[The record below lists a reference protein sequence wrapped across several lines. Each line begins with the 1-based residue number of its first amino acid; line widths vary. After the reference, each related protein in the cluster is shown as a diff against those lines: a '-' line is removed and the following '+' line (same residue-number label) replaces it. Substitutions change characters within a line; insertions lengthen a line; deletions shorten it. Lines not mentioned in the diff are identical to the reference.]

1 MTQRDRRRAAGALE
15 WPNYRDGPKWKPSA
29 LTTGL
34 RLAQFS
40 SVIAGPLCICVFLY
54 VYLYLP
60 LFLFVSLSSSL
71 SLSLSVSAFVSV
83 SLLVSVSGCL
93 SLSVYYL
100 STLLSFYS
108 CVFLCLSM
116 SLTSIT
122 RVATKI
128 RSSVACNTPGSIRTS
143 FIHKHRLIIMHT
155 SIFFS

>member
-1 MTQRDRRRAAGALE
+1 MTQRDRRRAVGALE
-15 WPNYRDGPKWKPSA
+15 WSNYRDGPKWKPSA

-60 LFLFVSLSSSL
+60 LFLSL

-100 STLLSFYS
+100 STLLSSYS

-116 SLTSIT
+116 SLTNIT

>member
-1 MTQRDRRRAAGALE
+1 MTQRDRRRAVGALE
-15 WPNYRDGPKWKPSA
+15 WSNYRDGPKWKPSA

-60 LFLFVSLSSSL
+60 LFLSL
-71 SLSLSVSAFVSV
+71 SLSLSVSAFVYV
-83 SLLVSVSGCL
+83 SLLVSFSGCL

-108 CVFLCLSM
+108 CVFLCLSV
-116 SLTSIT
+116 SLASIT

>member
-1 MTQRDRRRAAGALE
+1 MTQRDRRRAVGALE
-15 WPNYRDGPKWKPSA
+15 WSNYRDGPKWKPSA

-60 LFLFVSLSSSL
+60 LFLSL

-108 CVFLCLSM
+108 CVFLCLSV
-116 SLTSIT
+116 SLASIT

>member
-1 MTQRDRRRAAGALE
+1 MTQRDRRRAVGALE
-15 WPNYRDGPKWKPSA
+15 WSNYRDGPKWKPSA

-60 LFLFVSLSSSL
+60 LFLSL